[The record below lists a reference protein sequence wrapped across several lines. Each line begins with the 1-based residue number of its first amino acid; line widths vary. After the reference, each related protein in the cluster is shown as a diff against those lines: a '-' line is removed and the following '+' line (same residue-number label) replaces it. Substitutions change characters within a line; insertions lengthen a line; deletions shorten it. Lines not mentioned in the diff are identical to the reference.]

1 LGIYRNPGY
10 YRRVRPSPTA
20 IVCLAALVVSC
31 ASAPA
36 PVPAPS
42 RTVERFVRAVKR
54 DDGPSA
60 YELLAGEVRGTVS
73 RERFEKLWSENR
85 EEMLELADKL
95 ERIAGEPVARARQPL
110 AGEET
115 TVLVLEEGRWYVEG
129 GVLDALAMRTP
140 LDAVAAFR
148 RALLR
153 RDLSGLLR
161 VLSRSHRVAWETAFD
176 AAIDQ
181 TGDPLDLEVEIKGD
195 RATVRTTGGGAIHLL
210 LEGGRWKVT
219 GVE

>member
-1 LGIYRNPGY
+1 M
-10 YRRVRPSPTA
+10 
-20 IVCLAALVVSC
+20 
-31 ASAPA
+31 
-36 PVPAPS
+36 PAPS

-54 DDGPSA
+54 DDAPGA

-85 EEMLELADKL
+85 EELLELAEEL

-115 TVLVLEEGRWYVEG
+115 MVLVLEEGRWYVEG

-161 VLSRSHRVAWETAFD
+161 VLSRSYRVAWETAFE

-181 TGDPLDLEVEIKGD
+181 TGDPLDLEVEISGD
-195 RATVRTTGGGAIHLL
+195 RATVHTTGGGAIHLL
-210 LEGGRWKVT
+210 REGGRWKVT